1 MEITINNQ
9 QYKYY
14 FVGESFCRPSMNS
27 FGITED
33 DVVSYNKYMEDY
45 KKLESKREK
54 VESGVS
60 LFLGVIIYIGE
71 LILLL
76 FIKLRIDSDF
86 LNILLSFFSC
96 FFLLFSIMF
105 IALQAQIFTF
115 FTRKLALRI
124 FNKEP
129 VKPSR
134 HDATKNYLDKSKE
147 FSDKESDFRM
157 AYSGIYD
164 TDYDLQKFGEKCIYS
179 LVDELVSFADFQNG
193 IIYKENIRQ
202 EQKYWFDLDPFE
214 FEKEVAYW
222 YEQQGYKTQVTQKS
236 CDNGVDI
243 VISKDN
249 YTAYVQC
256 KRYRTAKVDRP
267 TLNALYG
274 VVCANDINQGIVVC
288 LLGITDAAK
297 EFANNVGIKVV
308 TIDDLAPKDDL
319 FHHKIIKEPLSA
331 RPVKANSC
339 WVNIGSLALNTYI
352 YKTDVDMSN
361 QIARWGT
368 SDSYH
373 PFQYKG
379 LIACIH
385 CSQEDFSAFTNWEK
399 TKHSKYTYTKPYK
412 KKYYNRRRY

>member
-14 FVGESFCRPSMNS
+14 FVGESFCRPSVNS
-27 FGITED
+27 FGITAED
-33 DVVSYNKYMEDY
+33 VISYNKYMEDC
-45 KKLESKREK
+45 KKLKSKREK
-54 VESGVS
+54 VEIKVS
-60 LFLGVIIYIGE
+60 LFFGVIMYIGE
-71 LILLL
+71 L
-76 FIKLRIDSDF
+76 
-86 LNILLSFFSC
+86 SFFLFSKTVKTTIPDNLYTV
-96 FFLLFSIMF
+96 FLLFFFLFAILF
-105 IALQAQIFTF
+105 ITLQAKIFSYF
-115 FTRKLALRI
+115 IRMLILRI
-124 FNKEP
+124 FNEEP
-129 VKPSR
+129 IKPKR
-134 HDATKNYLDKSKE
+134 FDMTGIYLNKSKE
-147 FSDKESDFRM
+147 FSDNEINLRR
-157 AYSGIYD
+157 AYYGIEE